1 MSDRIVSE
9 KPDEIAKLHQ
19 TIHELQ
25 VEVRLLQEAVG
36 SLLAMAD
43 EDDLG
48 DERWFA
54 GGEGGGPA
62 FRLNMGM

>member
-1 MSDRIVSE
+1 MSE
-9 KPDEIAKLHQ
+9 QPDEIAKLHQ

-36 SLLAMAD
+36 SLLAMVDD
-43 EDDLG
+43 EDLG
-48 DERWFA
+48 DDRWFA
-54 GGEGGGPA
+54 GGESVGPA

>member
-1 MSDRIVSE
+1 MVKPVSE
-9 KPDEIAKLHQ
+9 QPDEIAKLHR

-36 SLLAMAD
+36 SRRAMVDD
-43 EDDLG
+43 EDLG
-48 DERWFA
+48 DDRWFG
-54 GGEGGGPA
+54 GGESGGPA

>member
-1 MSDRIVSE
+1 
-9 KPDEIAKLHQ
+9 
-19 TIHELQ
+19 
-25 VEVRLLQEAVG
+25 
-36 SLLAMAD
+36 MAD

>member
-1 MSDRIVSE
+1 MSE
-9 KPDEIAKLHQ
+9 QPDEIAKLHR

-36 SLLAMAD
+36 SLLAMVDA
-43 EDDLG
+43 EDLG
-48 DERWFA
+48 ADRWFA
-54 GGEGGGPA
+54 GGESGGPA

>member
-1 MSDRIVSE
+1 MSE
-9 KPDEIAKLHQ
+9 QPDEIAKLHQ

-36 SLLAMAD
+36 SLLAMVDD
-43 EDDLG
+43 EDLCD
-48 DERWFA
+48 DRWFA
-54 GGEGGGPA
+54 GGESGGPA

>member
-1 MSDRIVSE
+1 MSE
-9 KPDEIAKLHQ
+9 QPDEIAKLHQ

-36 SLLAMAD
+36 SLLAMVDD
-43 EDDLG
+43 EELG
-48 DERWFA
+48 DDRWFA
-54 GGEGGGPA
+54 GGESGGPA

>member
-1 MSDRIVSE
+1 MSE
-9 KPDEIAKLHQ
+9 QPDEIAKLHQ

-36 SLLAMAD
+36 SLLAMVDD
-43 EDDLG
+43 EDLG
-48 DERWFA
+48 DDRWFA
-54 GGEGGGPA
+54 GGENGGPA